1 MQAADLYYELN
12 PKGVGFILSW
22 SRLEVSVDT
31 LTRSNSTISK
41 PFFHLSFAYDLAKA
55 NNCNYPETCS
65 GQTKGWL
72 ELTGLLFF
80 FRNRHPSLSIRSQLS
95 GLTGGAVN
103 AFGNPMPP
111 FSYFLTKSF
120 SLSLL
125 AMALLAVLVYRVWV
139 DARRRLSGL
148 P

>member
-1 MQAADLYYELN
+1 MQAADLSYELN

-65 GQTKGWL
+65 GQTKG
-72 ELTGLLFF
+72 
-80 FRNRHPSLSIRSQLS
+80 
-95 GLTGGAVN
+95 
-103 AFGNPMPP
+103 
-111 FSYFLTKSF
+111 
-120 SLSLL
+120 
-125 AMALLAVLVYRVWV
+125 
-139 DARRRLSGL
+139 
-148 P
+148 